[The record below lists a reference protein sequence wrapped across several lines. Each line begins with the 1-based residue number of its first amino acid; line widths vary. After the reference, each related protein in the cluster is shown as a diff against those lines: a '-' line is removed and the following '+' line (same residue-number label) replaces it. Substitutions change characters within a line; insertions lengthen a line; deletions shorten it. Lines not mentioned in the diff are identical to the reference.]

1 MTFWMWYLP
10 FIAAVVLIMSLLE
23 YRAAKIFGLTV
34 VAVVAAFMLSD
45 WYVRNEIIELAKLLV
60 GR

>member
-34 VAVVAAFMLSD
+34 VAVVAAFML
-45 WYVRNEIIELAKLLV
+45 
-60 GR
+60 